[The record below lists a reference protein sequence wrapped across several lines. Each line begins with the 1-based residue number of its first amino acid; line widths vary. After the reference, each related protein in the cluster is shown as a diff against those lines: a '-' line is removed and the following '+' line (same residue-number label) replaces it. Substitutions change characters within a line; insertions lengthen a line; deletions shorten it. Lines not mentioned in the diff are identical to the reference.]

1 MKHFKAPPS
10 LLLVICA
17 VRKFVIHPAA
27 MRATPQVL
35 QLLQDLDLVSLLGAP
50 RLVRAAG
57 PLLSVRGLGLL
68 GLEKLPRVLQVF
80 LELPPQLVLF
90 PCKPAAGRIEGAKPP

>member
-1 MKHFKAPPS
+1 MKRLRRPPPFYWS
-10 LLLVICA
+10 
-17 VRKFVIHPAA
+17 FVLFIKHPAA
-27 MRATPQVL
+27 MCVTPEVL

-68 GLEKLPRVLQVF
+68 SLEKLPRVLQVF

-90 PCKPAAGRIEGAKPP
+90 RCMPATGRVEG